1 MFLLLL
7 ASPPFHRISA
17 SHLASSVVS
26 LLLLASP
33 NLTTHDIPPP
43 SHRCNSHAWYGPAL
57 YLKMSVSPPA
67 FSMCEARWRLR
78 GERVRRSTAV
88 QIMNAPLVTESAAHS
103 QFGPLPAPTVLRN
116 NNMHAVN
123 THTVNMSPAWSKA
136 HRTIAFGVSLA
147 KLQKCILVCRSW
159 KFPSSTWFCIILY
172 A

>member
-1 MFLLLL
+1 MFLTTNSFVPWEKVGQNIHFWVPLPLTEDGRKEKDENKPKQNRRSVGAVNRSYSNINVSTFSSLLL
-7 ASPPFHRISA
+7 HFTAEQGCVPARLSA

-26 LLLLASP
+26 LILLASP

-88 QIMNAPLVTESAAHS
+88 QINECTT
-103 QFGPLPAPTVLRN
+103 G
-116 NNMHAVN
+116 
-123 THTVNMSPAWSKA
+123 
-136 HRTIAFGVSLA
+136 G
-147 KLQKCILVCRSW
+147 
-159 KFPSSTWFCIILY
+159 
-172 A
+172 